1 MMDAMGGGRKGV
13 AMRRPCRQSTISNK
27 IKYDLGAK
35 IFDLKQNIKRDAR
48 ARAHAVPLF
57 CHGIF
62 LFWPTNRILIPLPK

>member
-48 ARAHAVPLF
+48 ARARAHAHSIV
-57 CHGIF
+57 
-62 LFWPTNRILIPLPK
+62 LPRDFGPQIVF